1 MSKMLITEEQYSSL
15 TPIGREIH
23 EYWMKWKP
31 KMYEEMHREGTLW
44 EILSSEDNRLFE
56 MICELMQN
64 GLAEDQAKEIA
75 RSEIYDGTE
84 EADEEL
90 EETEQ
95 DRRATEM
102 WELFKEL
109 NSLQEEVNNLL
120 NEDD

>member
-1 MSKMLITEEQYSSL
+1 MLITEAQYSSL

-23 EYWMKWKP
+23 EYWMKFKP
-31 KMYEEMHREGTLW
+31 KMYKEMHSAGTLW
-44 EILSSEDNRLFE
+44 ETLSSEDKRLFE
-56 MICELMQN
+56 MICDLMQN

-75 RSEIYDGTE
+75 RAEIYDETE

-95 DRRATEM
+95 DRRAAET

-109 NSLQEEVNNLL
+109 NHLRDEANNLRSKD
-120 NEDD
+120 E